1 MLTLTIIL
9 PSIGALGL
17 ITYQGSNKDT
27 VLRIKR
33 FALTITIITFIISI
47 ILWLEFD
54 SSTSDYQ
61 FTATYIKGIVS
72 FTNFSIGIDGISLY
86 FVILTTFLLPICI
99 LSNWNNIDSI
109 TIKYYLISFLI
120 LETLLIAVFSVLDLI
135 LFYIFFESVLIP
147 LFLIVG
153 VWGSGNNTIRIRAAF
168 LLFLY
173 TLFGSLFMLIAF
185 IVIYYNIGSSDF
197 QVISLHNISLESQKY
212 LWIAIFISIAIK
224 TPLIPGHIWLPRAHA
239 EAPLAG
245 SIILAG
251 IILKL
256 ALYGYIRIILQFIP
270 DASHYYA
277 PLIQTFAIITL
288 IYASLATLRQT
299 DFKALVAYS
308 SVAHAAT
315 IVLGVFSNTVQGIEG
330 AIFLGIAHAFVS
342 PALFILVG
350 GVLYDR
356 YHSRI
361 IKYYRGIT
369 TYIPLFSVFF
379 FVFSISNAAV
389 PLSANWLGEFLCLTG
404 IFQKSPIICIIAAS
418 GIVLSAAYSIWL
430 YNRIAF
436 GSFSPYISY
445 TTDINNREFILLLP
459 LLIIT
464 VVLGVFPN
472 IILNNLHVS
481 VSNLI
486 YFTLLLY

>member
-9 PSIGALGL
+9 PSIGAL
-17 ITYQGSNKDT
+17 
-27 VLRIKR
+27 
-33 FALTITIITFIISI
+33 
-47 ILWLEFD
+47 
-54 SSTSDYQ
+54 
-61 FTATYIKGIVS
+61 ATYIKGTES
-72 FTNFSIGIDGISLY
+72 FSNFSIGIDGISLY
-86 FVILTTFLLPICI
+86 FVILTTFLIPICI
-99 LSNWNNIDSI
+99 CTNSTISNCR
-109 TIKYYLISFLI
+109 T
-120 LETLLIAVFSVLDLI
+120 
-135 LFYIFFESVLIP
+135 
-147 LFLIVG
+147 
-153 VWGSGNNTIRIRAAF
+153 
-168 LLFLY
+168 
-173 TLFGSLFMLIAF
+173 
-185 IVIYYNIGSSDF
+185 
-197 QVISLHNISLESQKY
+197 
-212 LWIAIFISIAIK
+212 
-224 TPLIPGHIWLPRAHA
+224 
-239 EAPLAG
+239 PLAG

-369 TYIPLFSVFF
+369 TYIPIFSVFF

-389 PLSANWLGEFLCLTG
+389 PLT
-404 IFQKSPIICIIAAS
+404 AS
-418 GIVLSAAYSIWL
+418 GIVLSAAY
-430 YNRIAF
+430 
-436 GSFSPYISY
+436 
-445 TTDINNREFILLLP
+445 
-459 LLIIT
+459 II
-464 VVLGVFPN
+464 LGVFPN

-481 VSNLI
+481 VKVILVHLVRALI
-486 YFTLLLY
+486 CGFK